1 MNRLV
6 TVTSKDEKYLENE
19 EVICVYPVKD
29 FCVGYEYYFQL
40 SSVNGYALVN
50 RILTDSDIDKLSEE
64 LHNSHIKGI
73 LFEDLGLIEELKD
86 MDIEKIL
93 ILDHALNNSV
103 SINYYL
109 DYVDSVVISSDITEE
124 EIRDIAK
131 NVNKKIVIYA
141 FGLKSLMY
149 SRRNLVHNYEEF
161 YGYPINDVIDSNIFD
176 KHFKAVES
184 LYGTKIYAY
193 PYYNALS
200 LLDLENVL
208 YFWYDPIFLSENKII
223 SLLNNDVS
231 LIPNSRIFLD
241 NKSIYKVGDID
252 A

>member
-6 TVTSKDEKYLENE
+6 TVTRKDEKYLENE
-19 EVICVYPVKD
+19 DVTYVYPIKD
-29 FCVGYEYYFQL
+29 FCVGYEYYFDL

-109 DYVDSVVISSDITEE
+109 DYVDSVVVSSDITEE
-124 EIRDIAK
+124 EIRVIAK
-131 NVNKKIVIYA
+131 NAKKKIVIYA

-161 YGYPINDVIDSNIFD
+161 YGYQKSDVIDSNIFD

-184 LYGTKIYAY
+184 SYGTKIYAY

-208 YFWYDPIFLSENKII
+208 YFWYDPIFLSEDKII